1 MKKFKIVAIIVG
13 VLAVISAFAL
23 TNFNLDDEDE
33 VFGRL

>member
-1 MKKFKIVAIIVG
+1 MKKLKIVAIVIG

-23 TNFNLDDEDE
+23 ANFNLDDEDE